1 MNASAYINEL
11 SMNEAAHLAG
21 VSVAKV
27 EKSCQE
33 GIVRKKKHKG
43 HPVERN
49 VFHVPAETVIYAAA
63 LKNCPN
69 IFPNKTFKKSLW
81 RFLLES
87 RKLEDSL
94 GTADLGEGLLLNL
107 DVLAGR
113 EWSHARFYMA
123 ARNEYLTSDPGI
135 FGGEPIIKGTRI
147 TCRSV
152 KGRVDGGDTLD
163 DLVEDHDGE
172 ISMDMFNVA
181 LTYANCHPVRG
192 RPRTGKP
199 WR

>member
-1 MNASAYINEL
+1 MNASASIDELTVNEV
-11 SMNEAAHLAG
+11 AHLAG
-21 VSVAKV
+21 VSVSRV
-27 EKSCQE
+27 DKSCTE

-43 HPVERN
+43 YLIERN
-49 VFHVPAETVIYAAA
+49 VFRVPAEAVIYTAA

-107 DVLAGR
+107 DALAGR

-123 ARNEYLTSDPGI
+123 ARNEHLASDPGI

-163 DLVEDHDGE
+163 DLVEDYNGE
-172 ISMDMFNVA
+172 ISKDMFKVA
-181 LTYANCHPVRG
+181 LTYANSHPVRG
-192 RPRTGKP
+192 RPRAGRP